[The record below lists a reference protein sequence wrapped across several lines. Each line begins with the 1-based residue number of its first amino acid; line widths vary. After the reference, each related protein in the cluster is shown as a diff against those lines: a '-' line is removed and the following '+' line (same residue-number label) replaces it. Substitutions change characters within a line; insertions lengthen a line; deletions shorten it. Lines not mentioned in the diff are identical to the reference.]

1 MVSLL
6 KFNTNE
12 FKVVKQSVFILIH
25 DADIYFKGKG
35 IKKKNYQYVIVR
47 CGLPMRLLSNI
58 VKIKQILTC
67 IGHCIA
73 LKN

>member
-35 IKKKNYQYVIVR
+35 IKKKITS
-47 CGLPMRLLSNI
+47 M
-58 VKIKQILTC
+58 
-67 IGHCIA
+67 
-73 LKN
+73 